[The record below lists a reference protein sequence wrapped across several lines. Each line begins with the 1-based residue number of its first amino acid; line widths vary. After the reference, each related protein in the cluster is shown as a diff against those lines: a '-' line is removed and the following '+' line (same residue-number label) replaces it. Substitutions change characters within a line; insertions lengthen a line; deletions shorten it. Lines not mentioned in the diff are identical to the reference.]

1 MTELERELREAFER
15 RLGAVEIAPGLPAR
29 TRARARRGK
38 RVIATLTAGGV
49 AAALVASAV
58 AVAALGSDSPRVPR
72 PATVPTRAT
81 YAVVF
86 PGGAF
91 GLGGATVTAD
101 SDDGTICFDANV
113 WDATAAYLHRASPE
127 GAERGPAITV
137 ATFYEDETEPPFR
150 ACAPPDRGAAAEI
163 LDDPAEYFLDF
174 HKGDASLAAPLQVP
188 PQTEVPAVA
197 DVVCTDEG
205 VEVLTPEVAA
215 QPDGVHLRID
225 NRTSG
230 GPKEFYVRGDDPSS
244 NQAGN
249 IRPGI
254 NTVDHHIGPGPL
266 HVGCFD
272 RLDAPFYDLEGF
284 GTVTVVDPAGL
295 WTPRELVCGSEAKR
309 RNVDTAAAVPADLRY
324 DPPDYDALVR
334 EWVDGLL
341 PSDELE
347 RPGYPGTLWK
357 AEPRSVV
364 REGERI
370 ASLTFITARA
380 DTWRILVDACPGTGI
395 AGV

>member
-1 MTELERELREAFER
+1 MTDVERELREAFER
-15 RLGAVEIAPGLPAR
+15 RLGAVDVAPVLPAL
-29 TRARARRGK
+29 TQARARRGK
-38 RVIATLTAGGV
+38 RIVATLTAGGV

-58 AVAALGSDSPRVPR
+58 AVAALRSDAPRVPR
-72 PATVPTRAT
+72 PATVPTRAS
-81 YAVVF
+81 YVAIF
-86 PGGAF
+86 PGGAY
-91 GLGGATVTAD
+91 GLGVATVTAD
-101 SDDGTICFDANV
+101 SDDGSICFDGNV
-113 WDATAAYLHRASPE
+113 WDATAAYLHRSSPE
-127 GAERGPAITV
+127 GAERGPVITV
-137 ATFYEDETEPPFR
+137 ATFYEDETEPPFE
-150 ACAPPDRGAAAEI
+150 ACAPPDRRTAAGI
-163 LDDPAEYFLDF
+163 LEDPAAYFLDF
-174 HKGDASLAAPLQVP
+174 HKGDRSLAAPLQAP

-230 GPKEFYVRGDDPSS
+230 GPKEFYVRGDDASS

-254 NTVDHHIGPGPL
+254 NTVNHHVGPGPL

-272 RLDAPFYDLEGF
+272 RLDAPYGDLEDF

-295 WTPRELVCGSEAKR
+295 WTPAELVCGAEAKR
-309 RNVDTAAAVPADLRY
+309 RNVYTDAAEPAERRY
-324 DPPDYDALVR
+324 DPPDYDAVAR
-334 EWVDGLL
+334 AWVDGLL
-341 PSDELE
+341 PGDELE

-364 REGERI
+364 RDGERI
-370 ASLTFITARA
+370 ASLTFITTRA
-380 DTWRILVDACPGTGI
+380 DKWRILVGACPGSGI
-395 AGV
+395 EGV